1 MAGSRSGR
9 VEANWQALISAPP
22 SEAAVS
28 STRFALRWCCNSQS
42 RGCTREGNHFAR
54 SRRVVYPT
62 KISAATVASTSARA
76 RDCPTGT
83 TRVACSCTWS
93 PASVQRKAFERA
105 RSARRTRNRAG
116 LCVSPSAEKAAH
128 VSSIACLT
136 ALSSI
141 HCFFI
146 VSPGS
151 ALLLPLSFLVL
162 VFQRDFAHVILSAAK
177 DQRTRSISA
186 FSPRRDPMLARRR
199 DRSPSPV
206 LRPCATPVSLEYG
219 CVSFF
224 CTQQGGGKLEEKD

>member
-1 MAGSRSGR
+1 MAGSKSGR

-62 KISAATVASTSARA
+62 KISAATVASTRARA

-162 VFQRDFAHVILSAAK
+162 VFQRDFAHVIPSLRSRAGSERSEGSAHAKHLGFLSA
-177 DQRTRSISA
+177 QRPFAALRVTDRHPLCSGHAPHMSRCNTRH
-186 FSPRRDPMLARRR
+186 SP
-199 DRSPSPV
+199 
-206 LRPCATPVSLEYG
+206 
-219 CVSFF
+219 
-224 CTQQGGGKLEEKD
+224 KLTAQYL